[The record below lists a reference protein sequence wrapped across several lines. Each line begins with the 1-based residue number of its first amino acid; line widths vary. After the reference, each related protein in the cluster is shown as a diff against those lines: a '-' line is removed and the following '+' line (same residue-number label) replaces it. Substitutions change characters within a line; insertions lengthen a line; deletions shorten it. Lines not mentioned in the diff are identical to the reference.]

1 MNQFSQFTCSDF
13 AQELAAKTSVPGGGG
28 AAAMVGALSA
38 ALCSMAANFTAG
50 KKKYAAYE
58 TDIQRILVEAEALR
72 RCLMALVDADAVG
85 FEPLAKAY
93 AIPKD
98 DPSRDEVMEKAT
110 LGACHAP
117 MQMLFACCDV
127 MFLLEELREKASR
140 LLLADVGCGAY
151 LCRAAM
157 ESAALSVF
165 VNTAELKNRET
176 AAEIELQVDQILKT
190 YLPMADRITASVA
203 GYIRK
208 EL

>member
-1 MNQFSQFTCSDF
+1 MNQLAQLSCSGF
-13 AQELAAKTSVPGGGG
+13 AEALASRVPVPGGGG
-28 AAAMVGALSA
+28 AAAMTGALSA
-38 ALCSMAANFTAG
+38 ALCSMVGNFTAG

-58 TDIQRILVEAEALR
+58 EDIQRILTEAEALR
-72 RCLMALVDADAVG
+72 QCLLTLVDADADG

-98 DPSRDEVMEKAT
+98 APGRDAVVEKAT

-117 MQMLFACCDV
+117 MQMLFACTDV
-127 MFLLEELREKASR
+127 LLLLEELLEKGSR
-140 LLLADVGCGAY
+140 LLLADVGCSTY

-157 ESAALSVF
+157 ECAAMSVF
-165 VNTAELKNRET
+165 VNTAALKNRET
-176 AAEIELQVDQILKT
+176 AAQIEQQVDQILKT
-190 YLPMADRITASVA
+190 CLPRADRIAASVT

>member
-1 MNQFSQFTCSDF
+1 MNHLSEYSCTAF
-13 AQELAAKTSVPGGGG
+13 AQALAAKAPVPGGGG

-38 ALCSMAANFTAG
+38 ALCSMAGNFTAG
-50 KKKYAAYE
+50 KKKYEAYE
-58 TDIQRILVEAEALR
+58 ADIQRILAEAEALR
-72 RCLMALVDADAVG
+72 QNLLVLVDADAIG

-93 AIPKD
+93 AIPKE
-98 DPSRDEVMEKAT
+98 DPNRAMVLEQAT

-117 MQMLFACCDV
+117 MQMLFACADV
-127 MFLLEELREKASR
+127 MLLLEELLEKGSR

-151 LCRAAM
+151 LCKAAM

-165 VNTAELKNRET
+165 VNTAALGNRET
-176 AAEIELQVDQILKT
+176 AAEIELLVDQMLKT
-190 YLPMADRITASVA
+190 YLPLADRIAASVT

>member
-1 MNQFSQFTCSDF
+1 MNHLTTLSCTAF
-13 AQELAAKTSVPGGGG
+13 AEALAAKASVPGGGG

-38 ALCSMAANFTAG
+38 ALCSMVGNFTAG

-58 TDIQRILVEAEALR
+58 ADIQRILTEAEDLR
-72 RCLMALVDADAVG
+72 RCLLALVDADAAG

-93 AIPKD
+93 AIPKE
-98 DPSRDEVMEKAT
+98 DPDRDAVMEKAT
-110 LGACHAP
+110 LQACAAP
-117 MQMLFACCDV
+117 MQMLFACGDV
-127 MFLLEELREKASR
+127 LVLLEELLEKGSR

-165 VNTAELKNRET
+165 VNTGTLKSRET
-176 AAEIELQVDQILKT
+176 AAELEQQVDRILRM
-190 YLPMADRITASVA
+190 YLPMAERIAASVT

-208 EL
+208 EN

>member
-1 MNQFSQFTCSDF
+1 MNSFSQFSCHDF
-13 AQELAAKTSVPGGGG
+13 SQTLASKTSVPGGGG

-38 ALCSMAANFTAG
+38 ALCSMAGNFTAG

-58 TDIQRILVEAEALR
+58 ADIQRILVEAEGLR
-72 RCLMALVDADAVG
+72 QSLLVLIDADAIG

-98 DPSRDEVMEKAT
+98 DPSRDTVMEQAT

-117 MQMLFACCDV
+117 MQMLFACADV
-127 MFLLEELREKASR
+127 MLLLEELLEKGSR

-151 LCRAAM
+151 LCKAAM

-165 VNTAELKNRET
+165 VNTATLKNRES
-176 AAEIELQVDQILKT
+176 AAKIELQVDQILKT
-190 YLPMADRITASVA
+190 YLPMADKIAASVTA
-203 GYIRK
+203 YIRK
-208 EL
+208 EG

>member
-127 MFLLEELREKASR
+127 MFLLEELLEKASR